1 MNSKINHI
9 PKGNSI
15 KGSNDND
22 RLATSKIRAVRANVK
37 VTDVLGDDI
46 EE

>member
-9 PKGNSI
+9 PKGNSVSGASMNDI
-15 KGSNDND
+15 STSN
-22 RLATSKIRAVRANVK
+22 RIQRVRANVK
-37 VTDVLGDDI
+37 VTDELGDDI

>member
-22 RLATSKIRAVRANVK
+22 VSQTNRIRSVRANVR
-37 VTDVLGDDI
+37 VTDELGDDI